1 MDKYM
6 FQNILGQGTYGV
18 TWLAKDSVGQQV
30 AIKKLKVPDY
40 LSLQEDLIIELAAL
54 KSILPT
60 CEPYAVCIKDWSINM
75 EDGAQIVMDYVDGVS
90 VNKLITGLQLPLLT
104 RQNDERIVYDLIN
117 GIKHIHSTGVVHQD
131 IKDENLM
138 WDMNLKIF
146 RFIDFGLSCV
156 KINSTVNTSRR
167 NWPCGTIGTY
177 YTASPDM
184 AAIRGKN
191 RTISWEQLQAHD
203 YWSIGIVLLRWF
215 TYNGSYYYYSDL
227 LHNYYKRPPFNRLLS
242 RSKFAPVYYE
252 FSEDLLQHEINKIPN
267 LMARQVVEKLLI
279 KDWKK
284 RFAEF

>member
-1 MDKYM
+1 MDKYV
-6 FQNILGQGTYGV
+6 FENILGQGTYGV
-18 TWLAKDSVGQQV
+18 TWLATNPTGQEV

-60 CEPYAVCIKDWSINM
+60 CEPYAVCIKDWSVSLDN
-75 EDGAQIVMDYVDGVS
+75 GAQIVMDFIEGIS
-90 VNKLITGLQLPLLT
+90 VNKLISGMQLPLSE
-104 RQNDERIVYDLIN
+104 RENDDRIVNDLIK
-117 GIKHIHSTGVVHQD
+117 GIRHIHSTGVVHQD

-138 WDMNLKIF
+138 WDMRLKIF

-156 KINSTVNTSRR
+156 KINSSVNTSRR

-184 AAIRGKN
+184 AEIRGKN
-191 RTISWEQLQAHD
+191 KTVPWEQLQAHD

-215 TYNGSYYYYSDL
+215 TFPGTYHYYSDL
-227 LHNYYKRPPFNRLLS
+227 LNNYYKNPPIKKLLS

-252 FSEDLLQHEINKIPN
+252 FSEKLLQHEINKIPN
-267 LMARQVVEKLLI
+267 LMVRQVVEKLLI

-284 RFAEF
+284 RFDAF

>member
-1 MDKYM
+1 M
-6 FQNILGQGTYGV
+6 FQKELGTGTYGT
-18 TWLAKDSVGQQV
+18 TWLATDSTGQQV

-60 CEPYAVCIKDWSINM
+60 CEPYAVCIKDWSINII
-75 EDGAQIVMDYVDGVS
+75 EGAQIVMDFVDGVS
-90 VNKLITGLQLPLLT
+90 VNKLITGLQLSLLD
-104 RQNDERIVYDLIN
+104 RQNDNRIVENLIQ

-138 WDMNLKIF
+138 WDARLKIF

-156 KINSTVNTSRR
+156 KINEKVNTARR

-191 RTISWEQLQAHD
+191 RTVSWMQLQAHD

-215 TYNGSYYYYSDL
+215 TFNGSYYYYSDL
-227 LHNYYKRPPFNRLLS
+227 LNNYYKRPPFNRILS
-242 RSKFAPVYYE
+242 RSKFAPAYYE
-252 FSEDLLQHEINKIPN
+252 FSEDLLQHEINKIPD
-267 LMARQVVEKLLI
+267 LMVRQVVSTLLI

-284 RFAEF
+284 RFAAFNDSL

>member
-1 MDKYM
+1 M
-6 FQNILGQGTYGV
+6 FQKELGTGTYGT
-18 TWLAKDSVGQQV
+18 TWLATDSTGQQV

-60 CEPYAVCIKDWSINM
+60 CEPYAVCIKDWSINII
-75 EDGAQIVMDYVDGVS
+75 EGAQIVMQFIDGVS
-90 VNKLITGLQLPLLT
+90 INKLITGLRLSLLD
-104 RQNDERIVYDLIN
+104 RQNDNRIVENLIQ

-138 WDMNLKIF
+138 WDARLKIF

-156 KINSTVNTSRR
+156 KINEKVNTARR

-191 RTISWEQLQAHD
+191 RTVSWMQLQAHD

-215 TYNGSYYYYSDL
+215 TFNGSYYYYSDL
-227 LHNYYKRPPFNRLLS
+227 LNNYYKRPPINRILS

-252 FSEDLLQHEINKIPN
+252 FSEDLLQHEINKIPD
-267 LMARQVVEKLLI
+267 LMVRQVVSTLLI

-284 RFAEF
+284 RFAAFNDSL